1 MLVLTDDFAE
11 KDLIGHDAY
20 RDGLV
25 EVIRSVESK
34 GSFTI
39 GIYGQWGTGKTS
51 ILKQIKAAFDN
62 PISEDDKPVL
72 TVWFNPWQFVA
83 DEHLII
89 PFFHTLIASLEKIST
104 ESTTEK
110 KNKLDIFLKRIASV
124 PLALVYGMEG
134 ELKIPYLLNTKFLAS
149 KTLDHLA
156 EKKDLFDKKNE
167 QKDETAIQTATKDYE
182 STYYNLIKTLQDAA
196 AELDLKIVVFID
208 DLDRCLPEKA
218 VQLLEGL
225 KVLMD
230 LPNFVFVMGVA
241 KEVIERGIRVRYKEL
256 YLLGDQ
262 ANDLCDIQVEYL
274 DKIIQFPFTLP
285 APNTDKLKE
294 NILFPQLQE
303 LEVPEKFVDLIH
315 EVLGSNPRTLK
326 RFINTISF
334 SLHIAKKIFKYDGFH
349 SMLLIKITL
358 IGYLFPNLYKQLEEK
373 PFDLVTLE
381 EIVTEIEK
389 DRINEEGE
397 KTQYGKSYQD
407 KKTGL
412 SRLDRWLEEDKINKL
427 LPILKIQ
434 EIGFK
439 DEKTAVKYIRFIAS
453 SLESE
458 VTSRV
463 KETPIKKKSIDQ
475 YMPDRMVKI
484 PHGKFIMGDDKSG
497 RVEVEI
503 SHPFLMDKYPVTQ
516 DLYQEVMDKDPSNFS
531 GEDLPVENINWFDA
545 IEFCNKLSEQTGLER
560 VYEVNDKNVEINYK
574 KSGYRLP
581 TEAEW
586 EYACH
591 GGITNELY
599 GDLDD
604 IAWYIKNSKNQT
616 QGVGQ
621 KVANEFGLYDMLGN
635 VLEWCNDWY
644 YKEYPKY
651 PKKDFIGPKSGFE
664 RSLRGGSWLN
674 VANNIRSTYRQ
685 RNDPYTR
692 EVNLGF
698 RLVRSLNQQVAEEL

>member
-11 KDLIGHDAY
+11 KDLIGHEAY

-62 PISEDDKPVL
+62 PISEDDEPVL

-83 DEHLII
+83 EEHLII
-89 PFFHTLIASLEKIST
+89 PFFHTLIASLNITKKSTTDEIKDKLTLFLEKI
-104 ESTTEK
+104 
-110 KNKLDIFLKRIASV
+110 APV

-134 ELKIPYLLNTKFLAS
+134 ELKIPFLLNTKFSTS
-149 KTLDHLA
+149 KTIDYL
-156 EKKDLFDKKNE
+156 EKKDLFDNKNE
-167 QKDETAIQTATKDYE
+167 QKDETAIQTTVEDYE
-182 STYYNLIKTLQDAA
+182 SIYYNLIKTLQKAA

-294 NILFPQLQE
+294 NILSPQLQE

-334 SLHIAKKIFKYDGFH
+334 SLYIAKKIFKEDGFH

-397 KTQYGKSYQD
+397 KTQDGQSHQD

-412 SRLDRWLEEDKINKL
+412 SRLDQWLEEDKINKL

-434 EIGFK
+434 EIAFK

-458 VTSRV
+458 VTSRA
-463 KETPIKKKSIDQ
+463 KETPIKNKSIDQ
-475 YMPDRMVKI
+475 YMPDRMVEI
-484 PHGKFIMGDDKSG
+484 PPAKFTMGDDKSG

-503 SHPFLMDKYPVTQ
+503 NHPFLMDKYPVTQ
-516 DLYQEVMDKDPSNFS
+516 DLYQEVMGMNPSYFS
-531 GEDLPVENINWFDA
+531 GEDLPVEYVNWFDA

-560 VYEVNDKNVEINYK
+560 VYEGNDKNVEINYE

-586 EYACH
+586 EYACC
-591 GGITNELY
+591 GGTTDELY
-599 GDLDD
+599 GNLDN
-604 IAWYIKNSKNQT
+604 IAWYMKNSKNHT
-616 QGVGQ
+616 QGVGLTE
-621 KVANEFGLYDMLGN
+621 AHEFGLYDMLGN
-635 VLEWCNDWY
+635 VGEWCNDWY
-644 YKEYPKY
+644 DKEYPKNPQKD
-651 PKKDFIGPKSGFE
+651 PKGPKDRFE
-664 RSLRGGSWLN
+664 RLLRGGSWSSF
-674 VANNIRSTYRQ
+674 ANNIRSAYRQ
-685 RNDPYTR
+685 RKDPYTR
-692 EVNLGF
+692 ENNVGI
-698 RLVRSLNQQVAEEL
+698 RLVRSLNQQVDEEL

>member
-11 KDLIGHDAY
+11 KDLIGYDAY

-62 PISEDDKPVL
+62 PISKDDKPVL

-89 PFFHTLIASLEKIST
+89 PFFHTLIASLEKINT
-104 ESTTEK
+104 KSTTEK
-110 KNKLDIFLKRIASV
+110 TNQLGNFLKKIAPV
-124 PLALVYGMEG
+124 PLALVYGMEVG
-134 ELKIPYLLNTKFLAS
+134 LKIPYLLDTKFLAS
-149 KTLDHLA
+149 KTIDYVE

-167 QKDETAIQTATKDYE
+167 QKDETAIQTAAKDYE
-182 STYYNLIKTLQDAA
+182 STYYNLIKTLQDAS

-230 LPNFVFVMGVA
+230 LPNFVFVLGVA
-241 KEVIERGIRVRYKEL
+241 KEVIERGIRVRYREL

-262 ANDLCDIQVEYL
+262 ANDLRDIQIEYL

-294 NILFPQLQE
+294 NILSPHIQE
-303 LEVPEKFVDLIH
+303 LEVSEESVDLIH

-334 SLHIAKKIFKYDGFH
+334 SMYLAKKIFEDDSFH
-349 SMLLIKITL
+349 SKLVIKISL

-381 EIVTEIEK
+381 EIVTEIEE

-397 KTQYGKSYQD
+397 KTQDAQSHLD

-412 SRLDRWLEEDKINKL
+412 SRLDQWLEEDKINKL

-439 DEKTAVKYIRFIAS
+439 DEKTAVKYIRLIAS

-463 KETPIKKKSIDQ
+463 KETPIKNKSIDQ
-475 YMPDRMVKI
+475 YMPDRMVEI
-484 PHGKFIMGDDKSG
+484 PPAKFTMGDDKSG

-516 DLYQEVMDKDPSNFS
+516 DLYQEVMGKNPSYFS

-560 VYEVNDKNVEINYK
+560 VYEGNDKNVEINYE

-586 EYACH
+586 EYACC
-591 GGITNELY
+591 GGTTDELY
-599 GDLDD
+599 GNLDD

-616 QGVGQ
+616 QGVGL
-621 KVANEFGLYDMLGN
+621 KEANEFGLYDMLGN
-635 VLEWCNDWY
+635 VWEWCNDWY
-644 YKEYPKY
+644 DKEYPKY
-651 PKKDFIGPKSGFE
+651 PQKDPTGPENRFE
-664 RSLRGGSWLN
+664 RLLRGGSWAN
-674 VANNIRSTYRQ
+674 FANNIWSTYRQ
-685 RNDPYTR
+685 RKDPYTR
-692 EVNLGF
+692 DNNLGI
-698 RLVRSLNQQVAEEL
+698 RLVRSLNQQMAEEL